1 MTSEIRTNSLTSR
14 AGLSTVTLTDS
25 GPMFSGI
32 TTFVDNSGFT
42 FGVGGGTSIFTP
54 ATNVLTFGTNNTEK
68 IRIDASGHMHGVGV
82 ITATHF
88 YGDGSNLTGITGTT
102 INNNADNRVITGSG
116 TANTLNGES
125 SLTYDGTNL
134 QLTTDANNEGIK
146 IDGGV
151 TYPVFEMDANRG
163 AGNTLGKLVQKWNGT
178 QVASISFVSGTD
190 TSNKD
195 DGIMYFN
202 TASSGTPLERLRI
215 TSSGALGTNSTVRSA
230 NGGLDLCSQGA
241 TNLGT
246 LTLGAGGGQNGQSR
260 NNNQENQFRIMSP
273 TYANPSNMFTVM
285 YGASGSSE
293 HEINYGGGTGWAYA
307 ANKHRFFTAANQTT
321 GTGTERLH
329 IASNGSVGVNIGNP
343 QSYDPGARALVVGEV
358 DGYGHTGLTIRSNGT
373 DKQGAIYFADGTG
386 SASYRGRIEYHH
398 SDDSL
403 NFGAAGNGGVF
414 QLTSNKSLRSG
425 NLAINGL
432 TVNDTFYSN
441 LQSDNHANTLFG
453 LNLGLVRSGSGT
465 GSGTHEVQQLNSH
478 GSIGACGILMGGNGS
493 NNNTAITFFA
503 FGQGNS
509 AGHNFGQD
517 AWKVRIKRT
526 GDVMEVKTTQNSG
539 NAGMIVFRDGNNDY
553 CGQITSNGS
562 SNTSNFVNNSDY
574 RLKTNVSSITDG
586 ITRVKNLKPY
596 QFEWKSDLGT
606 KVDGFFAHEAQTVV
620 PESVVGTKDE
630 VDSDGKPKYQGIDQ
644 AKLVPVLTAS
654 IKELIAKVESLEEQN
669 IALRVRV
676 TNLEGN

>member
-1 MTSEIRTNSLTSR
+1 MTSEIRTNSLKSR
-14 AGLSTVTLTDS
+14 AGMSTVTMTDS

-125 SLTYDGTNL
+125 GLTYNGSTLGLAGSLAMTGGSISLDSHPLIGTANFTDISGGSYAARLGSTGSSTIRSTQIYGGGNHLATFDGVNGRLGINITTPVSILHLHEAGSNGDPIIQFSNGDTGTTTGDGFAIGLADDESPFIYNRENTALRIGTN
-134 QLTTDANNEGIK
+134 N
-146 IDGGV
+146 
-151 TYPVFEMDANRG
+151 
-163 AGNTLGKLVQKWNGT
+163 
-178 QVASISFVSGTD
+178 
-190 TSNKD
+190 
-195 DGIMYFN
+195 
-202 TASSGTPLERLRI
+202 LERLR
-215 TSSGALGTNSTVRSA
+215 
-230 NGGLDLCSQGA
+230 
-241 TNLGT
+241 
-246 LTLGAGGGQNGQSR
+246 
-260 NNNQENQFRIMSP
+260 
-273 TYANPSNMFTVM
+273 
-285 YGASGSSE
+285 
-293 HEINYGGGTGWAYA
+293 
-307 ANKHRFFTAANQTT
+307 
-321 GTGTERLH
+321 
-329 IASNGSVGVNIGNP
+329 IASNGSVGVNISNP
-343 QSYDPGARALVVGEV
+343 QVYDPGARALVVGEV
-358 DGYGHTGLTIRSNGT
+358 DGYGHTGLTIKSNGT

-386 SASYRGRIEYHH
+386 SASYRGRVEYRH
-398 SDDSL
+398 DTDTL
-403 NFGAAGNGGVF
+403 GLGAGGTGYMYE
-414 QLTSNKSLRSG
+414 LTSDRHLQSG
-425 NLAINGL
+425 NLCIN
-432 TVNDTFYSN
+432 TAVHNSSSTKYSQIN
-441 LQSDNHANTLFG
+441 SDNHGNTFFG
-453 LNLGLVRSGSGT
+453 LNCRLGTT
-465 GSGTHEVQQLNSH
+465 GSSGNHRIIQSNSH
-478 GSIGACGILMGGNGS
+478 GTIGCAGILMGGNGS
-493 NNNTAITFFA
+493 NNNSHIAFFA

-509 AGHNFGQD
+509 AGHDFGQD
-517 AWKVRIKRT
+517 AWKVRIKRS

-553 CGQITSNGS
+553 CGQITSNGA